1 MTSPKIAIIG
11 AGPSGC
17 MLGRILSLSNI
28 PFTIY
33 ESDASPN
40 YRSQGGSLDLHPG
53 TGLAAMKE
61 AQLWDE
67 FLEYARLD
75 GDYMILTDKNL
86 KPFMQVG
93 PNNKLNERPEIDRF
107 ELRRILTESLPEGS
121 IKWGYRLQR
130 VEGDNTL
137 IFEKETVSGFD
148 LIIGCE
154 GGWSKVRSY
163 ISSAVKP
170 YYSGVGC
177 HRLSILDAAT
187 TAPDLYK
194 VVNRGSLFVSS
205 NGQRMGVQ
213 QMGDGSINIGWCTR
227 RPENWTQT
235 CGYNPHNIEQV
246 KKAILKEIEDW
257 DPVIRGAIEKASD
270 SVCDAKNLYQ
280 LPVGWHWE
288 HRRGATVIGDAA
300 HLMTPFAGE
309 GVNVAFDDAR
319 KLAAAIIRAVQ
330 AGGEADQLDKEIQ
343 AFEEEMFTRMEVY
356 QRQTDDVTK
365 LWFFSEGNMRDVIPK
380 VMLCHV
386 KAKVPTILYPLAWGF
401 VHSYWFAKTRLFG

>member
-1 MTSPKIAIIG
+1 M
-11 AGPSGC
+11 
-17 MLGRILSLSNI
+17 
-28 PFTIY
+28 
-33 ESDASPN
+33 
-40 YRSQGGSLDLHPG
+40 
-53 TGLAAMKE
+53 
-61 AQLWDE
+61 
-67 FLEYARLD
+67 
-75 GDYMILTDKNL
+75 
-86 KPFMQVG
+86 
-93 PNNKLNERPEIDRF
+93 
-107 ELRRILTESLPEGS
+107 
-121 IKWGYRLQR
+121 
-130 VEGDNTL
+130 
-137 IFEKETVSGFD
+137 
-148 LIIGCE
+148 
-154 GGWSKVRSY
+154 
-163 ISSAVKP
+163 
-170 YYSGVGC
+170 
-177 HRLSILDAAT
+177 
-187 TAPDLYK
+187 
-194 VVNRGSLFVSS
+194 
-205 NGQRMGVQ
+205 
-213 QMGDGSINIGWCTR
+213 
-227 RPENWTQT
+227 
-235 CGYNPHNIEQV
+235 
-246 KKAILKEIEDW
+246 
-257 DPVIRGAIEKASD
+257 IRGAIEKASD